1 MAGIYLHIPFCKKA
15 CHYCDFHFSTNLSYK
30 QQMVEHIVL
39 ELEAR
44 KQEVSE
50 PISSIY
56 FGGGTPSL
64 LTADQLD
71 LLLQTIYTQFEV
83 NDAVEITLEANPDDM
98 NQQSLMEWHKA
109 GVNRLSVGIQSFE
122 QEDLDWMNRA
132 HSASESLTCIKLA
145 KEQGFDSFSVDLIYG
160 LPNMTNEDWLLTLEQ
175 AMDLGVNHLSTY
187 CLTIEQKTALA
198 KDVAL
203 GKFKPL
209 SDEKQSEQFIILNKF
224 LERNDWEHYE
234 ISNSCKSGNY
244 AKHNTAYWQNNQ
256 YLGVGPSAHSFNGE
270 SRKWNI
276 ANNNKYMKLIKEE
289 GHAFELETLTK
300 YDQINEYILTGL
312 RTKWGMSLDTLKQQ
326 WGFKFEAP
334 ELNLIAAWCMDNLMK
349 KQDNVLTLTAKGWL
363 YADKI
368 ASDLFTIN
376 S

>member
-1 MAGIYLHIPFCKKA
+1 
-15 CHYCDFHFSTNLSYK
+15 
-30 QQMVEHIVL
+30 MVEHIVL

-64 LTADQLD
+64 LNADQLD
-71 LLLQTIYTQFEV
+71 QLLQTIYTQFQV

-98 NQQSLMEWHKA
+98 NQQSLVEWHKA
-109 GVNRLSVGIQSFE
+109 GVNRLSVGIQSFK

-160 LPNMTNEDWLLTLEQ
+160 LPNMTNEDWLSTLEQ